1 MPERPGAEAG
11 RRVALTMS
19 GRGIGRVVVRRSTVP
34 WMRVFHNMPHELRGV
49 GLFHRAGGLP
59 ASGLE

>member
-1 MPERPGAEAG
+1 M
-11 RRVALTMS
+11 ALTMS